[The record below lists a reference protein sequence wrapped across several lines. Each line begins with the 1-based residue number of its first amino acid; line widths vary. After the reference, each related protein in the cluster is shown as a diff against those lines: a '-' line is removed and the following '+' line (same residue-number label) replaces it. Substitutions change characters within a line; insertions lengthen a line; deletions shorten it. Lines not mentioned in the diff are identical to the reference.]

1 MKKAAMI
8 LLCATFV
15 ATSFTSCRDTKE
27 KEEMTEQEEIIQ
39 EMQDE
44 GADVKVKEEGDGDTK
59 IKMET
64 EDKEVKI
71 KTDADGDTK
80 IKVDENN

>member
-1 MKKAAMI
+1 MKKVTLFILSAAFI
-8 LLCATFV
+8 SA
-15 ATSFTSCRDTKE
+15 SFTSCRE
-27 KEEMTEQEEIIQ
+27 NKEEVTEEEAIIQ

-44 GADVKVKEEGDGDTK
+44 GADVKIKEDGGDTK

-64 EDKEVKI
+64 DEKEVKI
-71 KTDADGDTK
+71 KKDEDGDTK

>member
-1 MKKAAMI
+1 MKKVAMI
-8 LLCATFV
+8 AMV
-15 ATSFTSCRDTKE
+15 AGIFIASFSSCRDK
-27 KEEMTEQEEIIQ
+27 KEEMTQEEKIIQ

-44 GADVKVKEEGDGDTK
+44 GANIEVREQADGDTK

-64 EDKEVKI
+64 DDKEVKI
-71 KTDADGDTK
+71 KTDADGDSK